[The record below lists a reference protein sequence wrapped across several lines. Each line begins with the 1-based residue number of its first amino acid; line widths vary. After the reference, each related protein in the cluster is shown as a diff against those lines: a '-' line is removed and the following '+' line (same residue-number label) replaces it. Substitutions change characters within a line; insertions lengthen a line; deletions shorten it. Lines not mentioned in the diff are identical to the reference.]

1 MFVLSIN
8 YRIAGAEERQK
19 FSLQEAEKERLYA
32 GLKER
37 GICQAVYLFTCN
49 RCELYG
55 IGRFYEALQVLAEVC
70 GTDPSEMKE
79 QVLVYE
85 GRRAMVHLFR
95 VISGMDSMVVGE
107 DEILGQMR
115 QAYLYAKDRGAAAY
129 ELNTIF
135 QAALAG
141 AKKVK
146 TDTLLSK
153 SSVSVATLAAAKCH
167 EWKEGKKRVLMIGAG
182 GDIGGKTMLNLLSYG
197 DCEIQATYRRR
208 RFRQQGVSMLP
219 YEDRIAAV
227 RGADIVI
234 SATASPHYTLVYKE
248 LKQAGLPEKQR
259 LFVDL
264 AVPRDIDDE
273 VRRLPGAELIRIDDF
288 QQIARENNARK
299 ESAVQSAEE
308 ILREQLDELEKELEF
323 HRFFPRF
330 QKMRQERGGEFAR
343 LVFQYRKAA
352 TAEEFDS
359 FIRVLERLESRE

>member
-32 GLKER
+32 RLKER
-37 GICQAVYLFTCN
+37 EISQAVYLFTCN

-95 VISGMDSMVVGE
+95 VISGIDSMVVGE

-115 QAYLYAKDRGAAAY
+115 QAYLYAKERGAAAY

-167 EWKEGKKRVLMIGAG
+167 EWKE
-182 GDIGGKTMLNLLSYG
+182 
-197 DCEIQATYRRR
+197 
-208 RFRQQGVSMLP
+208 
-219 YEDRIAAV
+219 
-227 RGADIVI
+227 
-234 SATASPHYTLVYKE
+234 
-248 LKQAGLPEKQR
+248 
-259 LFVDL
+259 
-264 AVPRDIDDE
+264 
-273 VRRLPGAELIRIDDF
+273 
-288 QQIARENNARK
+288 
-299 ESAVQSAEE
+299 
-308 ILREQLDELEKELEF
+308 
-323 HRFFPRF
+323 
-330 QKMRQERGGEFAR
+330 
-343 LVFQYRKAA
+343 
-352 TAEEFDS
+352 
-359 FIRVLERLESRE
+359 

>member
-8 YRIAGAEERQK
+8 YRIAGEEERRK
-19 FSLQEAEKERLYA
+19 FSLQDGEKERLYA
-32 GLKER
+32 RLKEK
-37 GICQAVYLFTCN
+37 GIAQAVYLFTCS

-55 IGRFYEALQVLAEVC
+55 IGKFYEALQILAEVC
-70 GTDPSEMKE
+70 GVDASEMKE

-85 GRRAMVHLFR
+85 DRRAISHLFR
-95 VISGMDSMVVGE
+95 VMSGIDSMVVGE

-153 SSVSVATLAAAKCH
+153 SSVSVATLAASKCH
-167 EWKEGKKRVLMIGAG
+167 EWKEGRKRVLIIGAG

-197 DCEIQATYRRR
+197 DCEIQATCRRR
-208 RFRQQGVSMLP
+208 RFRQKGVTVIP
-219 YEDRIAAV
+219 YEERIAAA
-227 RGADIVI
+227 RDADIVI
-234 SATASPHYTLVYKE
+234 SATASPHYTVVYKE
-248 LKQAGLPEKQR
+248 LKQADLPEKKR

-288 QQIARENNARK
+288 RQIARENNARK
-299 ESAVQSAEE
+299 KSAVQSAEE
-308 ILREQLDELEKELEF
+308 ILREQMDELEKELEF

-330 QKMRQERGGEFAR
+330 QEMRKKRGGEFAR
-343 LVFQYRKAA
+343 LVFQYRKIA
-352 TAEEFDS
+352 TAEEFSS
-359 FIRVLERLESRE
+359 FIHVLERMEPLG